1 MEVDRNHSMSVW
13 VDTTTPTAS
22 TGSVLVHLEKYL
34 NVLEAVCC
42 IRDVLCQL
50 DEDTFRCW
58 KDVANPSPGECS
70 QAWAPRVCNSTE
82 KGLL

>member
-34 NVLEAVCC
+34 NVLEAGCC
-42 IRDVLCQL
+42 MRVVIFSLTKIL
-50 DEDTFRCW
+50 S
-58 KDVANPSPGECS
+58 VAGDMVNPSQGERGH
-70 QAWAPRVCNSTE
+70 AWATQVYSSTE
-82 KGLL
+82 